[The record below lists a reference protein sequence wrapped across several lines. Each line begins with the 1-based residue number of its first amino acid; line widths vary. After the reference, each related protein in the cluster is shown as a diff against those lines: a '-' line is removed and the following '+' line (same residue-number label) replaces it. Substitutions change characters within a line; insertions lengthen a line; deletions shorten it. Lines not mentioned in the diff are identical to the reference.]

1 MFVCKPCKEDLN
13 LTEAGQNLPWGKSF
27 GECESCE
34 DTADCEDISCQFD
47 WAWDDNVGEQI
58 KELEEKGLL

>member
-13 LTEAGQNLPWGKSF
+13 LTEAGQNWPWGKSF

-34 DTADCEDISCQFD
+34 DTADCGIFHASLIGHGMIML
-47 WAWDDNVGEQI
+47 ASKSKN
-58 KELEEKGLL
+58 